1 MLLIDLNQV
10 VLSGL
15 LVQISP
21 KDVLNEDLIRHIVLN
36 TLRNNIKKFK
46 EYNEV
51 VICCDSR
58 NYWRKKYYK
67 HYKSHRKEIREKSAL
82 DWNLIFKTLNQI
94 KQDLREYFPYKVV
107 EVDGA
112 EADDVIAVLTSRHSM
127 SESVLILSS
136 DSDYKQLHQ
145 YKNVKQYNPTLG
157 VYVKSHDPVSE
168 LTEKV
173 IKGDRG
179 DNIPN
184 ILSNDDVFLTKTR
197 QKPITAKL
205 LQSLLNSGVE
215 SQLTE
220 EQLLNYKRNRIL
232 IDFNFI
238 PLDIKTNIIAE
249 YENVT
254 PSPRKNIYKYMVKN
268 KLSMLLEHIGDF

>member
-1 MLLIDLNQV
+1 M
-10 VLSGL
+10 
-15 LVQISP
+15 
-21 KDVLNEDLIRHIVLN
+21 
-36 TLRNNIKKFK
+36 
-46 EYNEV
+46 
-51 VICCDSR
+51 
-58 NYWRKKYYK
+58 
-67 HYKSHRKEIREKSAL
+67 
-82 DWNLIFKTLNQI
+82 
-94 KQDLREYFPYKVV
+94 
-107 EVDGA
+107 
-112 EADDVIAVLTSRHSM
+112 
-127 SESVLILSS
+127 
-136 DSDYKQLHQ
+136 
-145 YKNVKQYNPTLG
+145 
-157 VYVKSHDPVSE
+157 
-168 LTEKV
+168 
-173 IKGDRG
+173 
-179 DNIPN
+179 
-184 ILSNDDVFLTKTR
+184 FLTKTR

>member
-51 VICCDSR
+51 IICCDSR

-205 LQSLLNSGVE
+205 LQSLLNGSVE

-254 PSPRKNIYKYMVKN
+254 PSPRKNIYNYMVKN

>member
-249 YENVT
+249 YENIT

>member
-51 VICCDSR
+51 IICCDSR

-94 KQDLREYFPYKVV
+94 KQDLREYFPYKVI

>member
-51 VICCDSR
+51 IICCDSR

-94 KQDLREYFPYKVV
+94 KQDLREYFPYKVI

-232 IDFNFI
+232 IDFSFI

-249 YENVT
+249 YENIT

>member
-51 VICCDSR
+51 IICCDSR

-205 LQSLLNSGVE
+205 LQSLLNSNVE

>member
-51 VICCDSR
+51 IICCDSR

-232 IDFNFI
+232 IDFSFI

-249 YENVT
+249 YENIT

>member
-51 VICCDSR
+51 IICCDSR

-232 IDFNFI
+232 IDFSFI

-249 YENVT
+249 YENIT
-254 PSPRKNIYKYMVKN
+254 HSPRKNIYKYMVKN

>member
-51 VICCDSR
+51 IICCDSR

-205 LQSLLNSGVE
+205 LQSLLNGSVE

>member
-51 VICCDSR
+51 IICCDSR

>member
-51 VICCDSR
+51 IICCDSR

-254 PSPRKNIYKYMVKN
+254 PSPRKNIYNYMVKN

>member
-94 KQDLREYFPYKVV
+94 KQDLREYFPYKVI